1 MSYGSDY
8 LREAM
13 ALNEIKVNN
22 KKRLIEKINHEND
35 EINDLLRKAA
45 DTSYKLTD
53 DEKRIL
59 KDYGYTITYGGG
71 SGKAGGAVTSDGKSG
86 IRRSNIPIDDKVD
99 WHNKFKVN
107 SEGKRNNIS
116 PSYKSTNKSSGRE
129 KLPQRYTQQAY
140 DMSKDVKDFKSA
152 KSQFIDYDTQVQA
165 EKNRLRKSKLG
176 ASSNEKD
183 YYKDKL
189 NYAISGRDKNKK
201 RKDAILNK
209 HGVQARES
217 IEESVGNDFIIDFTG
232 WIDGTTNKHYYLK
245 GLDEDGISELT
256 SNLNKAKG
264 FNSFDE
270 AAEFA
275 IEYVIASGE
284 ELPPIYP
291 RKDANK
297 HGVQTRK

>member
-8 LREAM
+8 FREAM
-13 ALNEIKVNN
+13 ALNERKVNN

-53 DEKRIL
+53 DERQIL
-59 KDYGYTITYGGG
+59 KDNGYTIIYGGG
-71 SGKAGGAVTSDGKSG
+71 SGKDGGVVTLDGKSG
-86 IRRSNIPIDDKVD
+86 IGRSNVPIDDKVD

-140 DMSKDVKDFKSA
+140 DMSKDVDDFKSA
-152 KSQFIDYDTQVQA
+152 KSQFIDYDTQVQT
-165 EKNRLRKSKLG
+165 EKNRLRKAKLG
-176 ASSNEKD
+176 ASSNVKD

-217 IEESVGNDFIIDFTG
+217 IEDKPQPLKEDFTEELRSDIQYEMHYSIKDALDNILVNL
-232 WIDGTTNKHYYLK
+232 IDNINREFPEY
-245 GLDEDGISELT
+245 
-256 SNLNKAKG
+256 NLNYYHIDTEQYA
-264 FNSFDE
+264 DE
-270 AAEFA
+270 LSE
-275 IEYVIASGE
+275 IIV
-284 ELPPIYP
+284 
-291 RKDANK
+291 KDLFSNM
-297 HGVQTRK
+297 

>member
-13 ALNEIKVNN
+13 TLNETKVNN
-22 KKRLIEKINHEND
+22 TKRLIEKINHEND
-35 EINDLLRKAA
+35 EINDLLRKAS
-45 DTSYKLTD
+45 DTSYTLTD
-53 DEKRIL
+53 DERKIL
-59 KDYGYTITYGGG
+59 KDNGYTITYGGG
-71 SGKAGGAVTSDGKSG
+71 SGKDRGVVTLDGKSG
-86 IRRSNIPIDDKVD
+86 IGRSNVPIDDKVD

-140 DMSKDVKDFKSA
+140 DMSKDVEDFKSA
-152 KSQFIDYDTQVQA
+152 KSQFIDYDTQVQT
-165 EKNRLRKSKLG
+165 EKNRLRKAKLG
-176 ASSNEKD
+176 ASSNAKD

-217 IEESVGNDFIIDFTG
+217 IEDKQQPLKEDFTEELRSDIQYELHYSIKDALDNILVNL
-232 WIDGTTNKHYYLK
+232 IDNINREFPEY
-245 GLDEDGISELT
+245 
-256 SNLNKAKG
+256 NLNYYRIDTEQYA
-264 FNSFDE
+264 DE
-270 AAEFA
+270 LSE
-275 IEYVIASGE
+275 IIM
-284 ELPPIYP
+284 
-291 RKDANK
+291 KDLFSNM
-297 HGVQTRK
+297 